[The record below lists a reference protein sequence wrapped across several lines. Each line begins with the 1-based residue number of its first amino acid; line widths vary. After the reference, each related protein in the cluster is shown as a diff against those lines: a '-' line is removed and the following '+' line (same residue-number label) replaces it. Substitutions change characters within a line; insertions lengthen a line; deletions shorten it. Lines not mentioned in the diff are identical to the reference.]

1 MASRDWE
8 KELKMIDKQLESVS
22 DDALLPA
29 PKAGAP
35 PAAKAQVAAVQAQ
48 TTTFG
53 VFARLVLAVAL
64 AVGMLFWPYVARC
77 GAGLAG
83 YLGAVV
89 VVVAAGTWTA
99 VWTWRHRSA
108 KAHTLSLLLVLW
120 GLVLGALEVLPRVGY
135 ANPTANRPATW
146 LCE

>member
-1 MASRDWE
+1 MASRDWD
-8 KELKMIDKQLESVS
+8 KELKEIDKTLESVS

-29 PKAGAP
+29 AKPTAS
-35 PAAKAQVAAVQAQ
+35 PAAKAQVADVKQS

-83 YLGAVV
+83 YMGAVLV
-89 VVVAAGTWTA
+89 VITAGAWTA

-108 KAHTLSLLLVLW
+108 RAHVLSLLLVLW
-120 GLVLGALEVLPRVGY
+120 GIILGAMEILPRVGY
-135 ANPTANRPATW
+135 AVPTVDRPASW

>member
-8 KELKMIDKQLESVS
+8 KELKEIDKTLESVS

-29 PKAGAP
+29 PKP
-35 PAAKAQVAAVQAQ
+35 TVSPAAKAQVAEVQQ
-48 TTTFG
+48 STTTFG

-83 YLGAVV
+83 YMGAVLV
-89 VVVAAGTWTA
+89 VITAGGWTA

-108 KAHTLSLLLVLW
+108 RAHVLSLLLVFW
-120 GLVLGALEVLPRVGY
+120 GIILGAMEILPRVGY
-135 ANPTANRPATW
+135 AVPTVNRPATW

>member
-1 MASRDWE
+1 MATRDWD
-8 KELKMIDKQLESVS
+8 KELKQIDKTLESVS
-22 DDALLPA
+22 DDALLPKPA
-29 PKAGAP
+29 AAT
-35 PAAKAQVAAVQAQ
+35 PAAKAQVAAVHAQ

-64 AVGMLFWPYVARC
+64 AVGMLFWPYVAKC

-83 YLGAVV
+83 YMGAVLV
-89 VVVAAGTWTA
+89 VIAAGGWTA

-108 KAHTLSLLLVLW
+108 KAHVLSLLLVLW
-120 GLVLGALEVLPRVGY
+120 GLILGSLEVLPRIGY
-135 ANPTANRPATW
+135 AVPTLNRPATW

>member
-1 MASRDWE
+1 MSTRDWDQD
-8 KELKMIDKQLESVS
+8 LKRIDKTLESVS
-22 DDALLPA
+22 DDALLPTQ
-29 PKAGAP
+29 GAP
-35 PAAKAQVAAVQAQ
+35 TPAAKAEIASVQQQ
-48 TTTFG
+48 TSTFG

-83 YLGAVV
+83 YMGAVLV
-89 VVVAAGTWTA
+89 VVTAGAWTA

-108 KAHTLSLLLVLW
+108 RAHVLSLLLVLW

-135 ANPTANRPATW
+135 AVPTVDRPATW

>member
-8 KELKMIDKQLESVS
+8 KELKEIDKTLESVS
-22 DDALLPA
+22 DDALLPSKPTA
-29 PKAGAP
+29 S
-35 PAAKAQVAAVQAQ
+35 PAAKAKVAAVQQ
-48 TTTFG
+48 STTTFG

-83 YLGAVV
+83 YMGAVLV
-89 VVVAAGTWTA
+89 VITAGGWTA

-108 KAHTLSLLLVLW
+108 RAHVLSLLLVLW
-120 GLVLGALEVLPRVGY
+120 GIILGAMEILPRVGY
-135 ANPTANRPATW
+135 AVPTMNRPATW

>member
-8 KELKMIDKQLESVS
+8 KELKNIDKQLETVS
-22 DDALLPA
+22 DDALLP
-29 PKAGAP
+29 PPEKAAT
-35 PAAKAQVAAVQAQ
+35 PAAKAQVAAVQQQ

-77 GAGLAG
+77 GLGLAG
-83 YLGAVV
+83 YMGAVLV
-89 VVVAAGTWTA
+89 VITAGGWTA

-108 KAHTLSLLLVLW
+108 RAHVLSLLLVLW
-120 GLVLGALEVLPRVGY
+120 GLILGSLEVLPRIGY
-135 ANPTANRPATW
+135 AVPTLNRPATW
-146 LCE
+146 LCQ

>member
-22 DDALLPA
+22 DDALLPTKPA
-29 PKAGAP
+29 AT
-35 PAAKAQVAAVQAQ
+35 PAAKAQATAVQQQ

-64 AVGMLFWPYVARC
+64 AIGMLFWPYVARC

-83 YLGAVV
+83 YLGAVL
-89 VVVAAGTWTA
+89 VVVAAGGWTA

-108 KAHTLSLLLVLW
+108 KAHVLSLLLVLW
-120 GLVLGALEVLPRVGY
+120 GLILGSLEVLPRIGY
-135 ANPTANRPATW
+135 AVPTLNRPATW

>member
-1 MASRDWE
+1 MSTRDWDQD
-8 KELKMIDKQLESVS
+8 LKRIDKTLESVS

-29 PKAGAP
+29 QGAP
-35 PAAKAQVAAVQAQ
+35 TPAAKAEIASVRQQ
-48 TTTFG
+48 TSTFG

-64 AVGMLFWPYVARC
+64 AVGMVFWPYVARC

-83 YLGAVV
+83 YMGAVL
-89 VVVAAGTWTA
+89 VVVAAGAWTA

-108 KAHTLSLLLVLW
+108 RAHVLSLLLVLW
-120 GLVLGALEVLPRVGY
+120 GLVLGTLEVLPRVGY
-135 ANPTANRPATW
+135 AVPTVDRPATW